1 MARPREFDEEAVL
14 SAAREAFWV
23 GGYEGTSMDDL
34 TAATGLGKGS
44 LYGAFGTKHDVFSRV
59 FDDYCRHIVTIV
71 EGALDGPPETA
82 MDRLATYLR
91 GLARRTADDADRR
104 GCLLAKGTAELANRD
119 PVIAHG
125 QATHTSPSKPFSH
138 ARSAK
143 LAVTATWPRW
153 QRCPRSPAR
162 CSPRCAS
169 IEALGKAEH
178 HDSPSARSP
187 TRRSPYSPQLSVA
200 QRPARRALN
209 CRDARHDALR
219 SARRPRTMQS

>member
-1 MARPREFDEEAVL
+1 MTALGVVRWWRMARPREFDEEAVL

-119 PVIAHG
+119 PVIAARASDTYIALEAVLARTLSQARRHG
-125 QATHTSPSKPFSH
+125 DLATVATVPAL
-138 ARSAK
+138 ARTV
-143 LAVTATWPRW
+143 LATMRG
-153 QRCPRSPAR
+153 
-162 CSPRCAS
+162 
-169 IEALGKAEH
+169 IEALGKAGASRQSLREVA
-178 HDSPSARSP
+178 DTTIALLAP
-187 TRRSPYSPQLSVA
+187 A
-200 QRPARRALN
+200 QRRATAR
-209 CRDARHDALR
+209 
-219 SARRPRTMQS
+219 T